1 MRISI
6 LVLVVALSAML
17 ASCGP
22 LGPVPG
28 GALSGELASNTPS
41 NWSFSDAYKTIQL
54 EVRPSD
60 PYSVNLWCVASNGK
74 LYVGAGQG
82 GSSVWARALLEEGR
96 ARVRI
101 DTTLYAVVAQR
112 VTAPQEIQTY
122 LDALSRKYESS
133 QAHPADFQADA
144 GRPPAAMLFRLDP
157 APENGAAAGSGCSH
171 ERPDEQ

>member
-1 MRISI
+1 MRISR
-6 LVLVVALSAML
+6 LLLVVALSAML

-28 GALSGELASNTPS
+28 GELNGELASDRPGD
-41 NWSFSDAYKTIQL
+41 WSFSNAHKTIQL

-60 PYSVNLWCVASNGK
+60 PYSVNLWCVASNGN

-82 GSSVWARALLEEGR
+82 ASSAWARALLEDGR

-101 DTTLYAVVAQR
+101 DTTLYAVVAPR
-112 VTAPQEIQTY
+112 VTAPDEIQTY
-122 LDALSRKYESS
+122 LEALSAKFESS
-133 QAHPADFQADA
+133 QANPADFRSDA
-144 GRPPAAMLFRLDP
+144 GAPAAAILFRLDP

-171 ERPDEQ
+171 ELPDEQ

>member
-6 LVLVVALSAML
+6 LILIVPLSAML
-17 ASCGP
+17 VSCGP

-28 GALSGELASNTPS
+28 GALNGELALDAPS
-41 NWSFSDAYKTIQL
+41 DWSFSNAHKTIQL

-82 GSSVWARALLEEGR
+82 ASSVWARALLDEGR

-101 DTTLYAVVAQR
+101 DTTLMRSLRSA
-112 VTAPQEIQTY
+112 
-122 LDALSRKYESS
+122 
-133 QAHPADFQADA
+133 
-144 GRPPAAMLFRLDP
+144 
-157 APENGAAAGSGCSH
+157 
-171 ERPDEQ
+171 

>member
-6 LVLVVALSAML
+6 LLLVVALSAML

-28 GALSGELASNTPS
+28 GALNGELASEAPS
-41 NWSFSDAYKTIQL
+41 DWSFSNAHKTIQL

-82 GSSVWARALLEEGR
+82 ASSAWARALLEDGR

-101 DTTLYAVVAQR
+101 DTALYAVVAQR
-112 VTAPQEIQTY
+112 VTEPDEIQAY
-122 LDALSRKYESS
+122 VAALSRKYERS
-133 QAHPADFQADA
+133 QADPADFQSDA
-144 GRPPAAMLFRLDP
+144 GRPAAAILFRLDP
-157 APENGAAAGSGCSH
+157 APENGA
-171 ERPDEQ
+171 P

>member
-6 LVLVVALSAML
+6 RFLVITLSAML

-22 LGPVPG
+22 LGPMPG
-28 GALSGELASNTPS
+28 GELNGELALDTPGD
-41 NWSFSDAYKTIQL
+41 WSFSNAHKTIQL

-60 PYSVNLWCVASNGK
+60 PYSVNLWCVASNGN

-82 GSSVWARALLEEGR
+82 ASSAWARALLEDGR

-112 VTAPQEIQTY
+112 VMAPDEIQTY
-122 LDALSRKYESS
+122 LKALGAKYESS
-133 QAHPADFQADA
+133 QAHPADFQPDA
-144 GRPPAAMLFRLDP
+144 GTPAAAILFRLDP
-157 APENGAAAGSGCSH
+157 A
-171 ERPDEQ
+171 D